1 MSELQ
6 ETLPTQPHRRAETVA
21 TTEDRGVLDVR
32 KKAVESIVLHAASA
46 VPGTVRVGG
55 MVQRLR
61 RSTWPSAS
69 VTLRGGRAWVDLHVA
84 AAWPCPAER
93 LADNVRRQVYTE
105 AAELS
110 SVHIERLDV
119 TLHVVDAAETSRSR
133 SR

>member
-1 MSELQ
+1 MSEL
-6 ETLPTQPHRRAETVA
+6 VGG
-21 TTEDRGVLDVR
+21 TEPRGVLDVR
-32 KKAVESIVLHAASA
+32 KKAIESIVLHAASA
-46 VPGTVRVGG
+46 VPGTVHVGG

-61 RSTWPSAS
+61 RSTYPSTS
-69 VTLRGGRAWVDLHVA
+69 VTLRGGRAWIDLHVA

-119 TLHVVDAAETSRSR
+119 TLHVVDASETAGSRSR
-133 SR
+133 